1 MSDSKPAGPQ
11 SANTAS
17 GETARTAKIIPKPS
31 EENISQNPF
40 DANAPPQ
47 CEMCDADVPDVAT
60 RTAHMAQTEH
70 CACNECYAY
79 VPPGRLY
86 SHWSTAHANLTW
98 NDHAV
103 AWTDRMN
110 VRSAM
115 PWAREAW
122 EKAVGM
128 TVDGVPIA
136 NT

>member
-17 GETARTAKIIPKPS
+17 GGTAKIIPKPG
-31 EENISQNPF
+31 EENISQNPLN
-40 DANAPPQ
+40 ANAPPR

-60 RTAHMAQTEH
+60 RTAHMAQTKH
-70 CACNECYAY
+70 CACSECKAY
-79 VPPGRLY
+79 VPPGMLY
-86 SHWSTAHANLTW
+86 SHCWTAHANLTW

-103 AWTDRMN
+103 AWTDKVN
-110 VRSAM
+110 VRNAM

-122 EKAVGM
+122 EKAVGR

-136 NT
+136 NK